1 MDWTGRLLPLDEY
14 RSNNDYGSNSGYGS
28 SASDLPQQQTVSL
41 KDLDL
46 GRWRPATSY
55 GYDASTSND
64 LDTQNEPPDTSLQA
78 THAQSLEQS
87 GEVSPTTYTS
97 GITFDSPKSDTSM
110 ESDNTIDEPDF
121 DSPMDYAR
129 FYGLLRELP
138 LDEPLSHGLIPLPSE
153 DIYLDMED
161 PPGPTRSETLQA
173 DVLASLKNERL
184 DVDRETAT
192 FLASLLGSA
201 KRFELDPIDIVLEPE
216 GLHRLKLELPLL
228 PRDHEAEMLALRR
241 RNDVRLSSQGIDP
254 FQLDAEKDEGIAF
267 PRAEI
272 DKKLSLDR
280 ELSNEKLD
288 VSKETVGLLR
298 DLHELW
304 NGKDVNLL
312 DGWYESYKVCSCSFS
327 RSSIASLTVRRKAK

>member
-14 RSNNDYGSNSGYGS
+14 RSNNDYGSNSGYSS

-55 GYDASTSND
+55 GYDMSTSND
-64 LDTQNEPPDTSLQA
+64 LDNQNEPLDTSLQA

-87 GEVSPTTYTS
+87 GDMSPTTYTS

-110 ESDNTIDEPDF
+110 ESDDTDDEPDL

-129 FYGLLRELP
+129 YYGLLRDLP
-138 LDEPLSHGLIPLPSE
+138 LDGPLSSDLIPLPSE
-153 DIYLDMED
+153 NIYTDME
-161 PPGPTRSETLQA
+161 ETPELSRADSLQA
-173 DVLASLKNERL
+173 NVLASLENERL

-192 FLASLLGSA
+192 FLASLLGA
-201 KRFELDPIDIVLEPE
+201 ARRFELDPIDIVLEPE

-228 PRDHEAEMLALRR
+228 ARDHEVEMLALRH
-241 RNDVRLSSQGIDP
+241 RNEVRLSSRGIDC

-267 PRAEI
+267 PRDEI

-280 ELSNEKLD
+280 ELETEKLD
-288 VSKETVGLLR
+288 VGKETVGLLR

-312 DGWYESYKVCSCSFS
+312 DGLYESYKVCTCILLS
-327 RSSIASLTVRRKAK
+327 RWLHH

>member
-173 DVLASLKNERL
+173 DVLA
-184 DVDRETAT
+184 
-192 FLASLLGSA
+192 
-201 KRFELDPIDIVLEPE
+201 RFELDPIDIVLEPE